1 MSIAETGAGGK
12 TAAQYLRMSTEHQ
25 KYSPENQR
33 EYIEKYAKEH
43 RITILHTYDDAARS
57 GLSLDNRPG
66 LRSLLHDVENGVINV
81 SLILVYDVSRF
92 GRFQD
97 IEEAAHYSW
106 LLKRS
111 GVRIIY
117 CAEPFSEEQTELF
130 MLGLS
135 YSRYGAATYS
145 KNLSEKVFLGQANL
159 VRRGYHQ
166 GGMPGFGIQ
175 RLLIDEHATPK
186 GLLLPGQRKSLQT
199 DRVILTPGPD
209 EEVLVVNMI
218 YDMFIDDGKPE
229 FVIAS
234 ELNRRNILSEN
245 GQQWTRCKV
254 HQILTNEK
262 YIGNN
267 VYNRT
272 SGRLKTRCIRNPQ
285 EQWVRCDGAW
295 EPVVSIEKF
304 EAAKGIIEARAVRY
318 SDDELLDK
326 LRHLLKLRG
335 RLSGIMIDEEELFP
349 SSSIFRSRFGGLVR
363 AYSLIGYHPKH
374 DYSYL
379 DIKKQ
384 IAEHNLSFIENL
396 VRDIYQYGGWGVVQE
411 DGSLYINDEFYI
423 STNPVRC
430 QRLSS
435 GKLRW
440 KIQFN
445 LLNSC
450 DVMIFPRMDSTNNTV
465 VDYFMFP
472 AIDVLHNDLILHESN
487 GFILELYRFDDLSCL
502 ESLVKRT
509 KLEF

>member
-1 MSIAETGAGGK
+1 MPDTGPIYPI
-12 TAAQYLRMSTEHQ
+12 AAQYLRMSTEHQ

-33 EYIEKYAKEH
+33 EYISAYAKEH
-43 RITILHTYDDAARS
+43 DITIQYTYDDAGRS

-66 LRSLLHDVENGVINV
+66 LCSLLHDVENGIINV

-106 LLKRS
+106 LLKRN

-117 CAEPFSEEQTELF
+117 CAEPFSGEQTELS

-166 GGMPGFGIQ
+166 GGMPGYGIR
-175 RLLIDEHATPK
+175 RLLIDEHAKPK
-186 GLLLPGQRKSLQT
+186 GLLLSGQRKSLQT
-199 DRVILTPGPD
+199 DRVILIPGPP
-209 EEVLVVNMI
+209 EEVVVVNKI

-234 ELNRRNILSEN
+234 ELNRNNILAEN

-272 SGRLKTRCIRNPQ
+272 SGRLKSRSVRNTQ

-295 EPVVSIEKF
+295 ESVVSVERF
-304 EAAKGIIEARAVRY
+304 EAAKRIIEARSLQY

-326 LRHLLKLRG
+326 LRHLLKTRG
-335 RLSGIMIDEEELFP
+335 RLSGIMIDEEDLFP
-349 SSSIFRSRFGGLVR
+349 SSSVFRSRFGGLVR
-363 AYSLIGYHPKH
+363 AYSLIGYNPCH
-374 DYSYL
+374 DYSYIE
-379 DIKKQ
+379 IKKQ
-384 IAEHNLSFIENL
+384 IAERNLFFIESL
-396 VRDIYQYGGWGVVQE
+396 VQDIYRYGGWGSIQE
-411 DGSLYINDEFYI
+411 DGSLYVNDELSI
-423 STNPVRC
+423 SVNLVRC
-430 QRLSS
+430 QHLSS

-440 KIQFN
+440 KIKFN
-445 LLNSC
+445 LLRSC
-450 DVMIFPRMDSTNNTV
+450 DVMIYPRLDSTNHTV
-465 VDYFMFP
+465 VDYFIFP
-472 AIDVLHNDLILHESN
+472 AIDVLHNDLTLHENN

-502 ESLVKRT
+502 ENLVKRT